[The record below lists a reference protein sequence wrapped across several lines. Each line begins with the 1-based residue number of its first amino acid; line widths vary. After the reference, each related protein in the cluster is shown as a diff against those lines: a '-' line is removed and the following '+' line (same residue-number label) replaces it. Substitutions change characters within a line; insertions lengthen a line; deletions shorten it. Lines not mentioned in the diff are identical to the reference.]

1 MSAGLTKHLDSRFSW
16 TRPGGGFFTWVTGP
30 ATMDTVALAGRAH
43 ELGVAYVPGAP
54 FHADGQTRNTLRLAF
69 SATTPDEIAEG
80 TRRLGLLL
88 TGAAS

>member
-1 MSAGLTKHLDSRFSW
+1 MQPQQSL
-16 TRPGGGFFTWVTGP
+16 
-30 ATMDTVALAGRAH
+30 
-43 ELGVAYVPGAP
+43 
-54 FHADGQTRNTLRLAF
+54 NRLAF